1 MTTGAHAAEPTHA
14 YANAPGITSEIVWVI
29 RHSIPRLSDDEREF
43 WLRKAAVFDRMA
55 LAEAARFAPEV
66 AAPAAEAAVQTAR
79 QLIEY
84 DIAHNGLSLKAA
96 EIVTAEDCLA
106 YVRDEYAQWIQNQLH

>member
-1 MTTGAHAAEPTHA
+1 MTTGPRAAEATHA
-14 YANAPGITSEIVWVI
+14 YATAPGITPEIIWVV
-29 RHSIPRLSDDEREF
+29 RHSIPRLFGDEREF

-66 AAPAAEAAVQTAR
+66 AAPAAEAAVQVAR
-79 QLIEY
+79 QLIDY
-84 DIAHNGLSLKAA
+84 DVAHNGLSLKAA

-106 YVRDEYAQWIQNQLH
+106 YVRHEYFEWSQGRLH